1 MELILV
7 LLSVAVFSLPS
18 LVSSHNGEE
27 SPVDASVPRWFALE
41 MGIIS
46 ELEGWREDVVFRHML
61 SLFFGLR
68 PCGRRVPVTPTPGSH
83 PRSELGALDHVA
95 GATPASE
102 KNKSKPPPPLP
113 TTNFPPPSPPPPTPP
128 TPPPPPPHPSPPH
141 ITSHHITSHLHW

>member
-46 ELEGWREDVVFRHML
+46 ELEGWREGCGFSPHVVSFFR
-61 SLFFGLR
+61 
-68 PCGRRVPVTPTPGSH
+68 TPSMWTSSPSDADAGSH
-83 PRSELGALDHVA
+83 PRCCFTMH
-95 GATPASE
+95 
-102 KNKSKPPPPLP
+102 
-113 TTNFPPPSPPPPTPP
+113 
-128 TPPPPPPHPSPPH
+128 
-141 ITSHHITSHLHW
+141 